1 MDPTTVGVI
10 GLVLLIIVLFSR
22 MPVGFVMALLGF
34 LGYCYLRTP
43 EAGMRLMVKDIF
55 GIFGSYDL
63 TVVPLFI
70 LMGQIAFHAGIS
82 RRLYDTAYTFLGHLP
97 GGLAMATIGAC
108 AGFAAICGST
118 NAAAATMATVALPE
132 MKRYKYSPEL
142 ATGTVAAGGSL
153 GILIPPSVIFIV
165 YGIMTQQSIGKLFA
179 AGILPGILLS
189 VLFIVTIYIR
199 VRLKPA
205 LGPPGP
211 KTSFK
216 EKVQSLTGVIEMLLI
231 FILVMGGLFLGFF
244 TPTEAGAAGA
254 GITLLL
260 AVGRRQLNWDDFLK
274 AIWESVRISCM
285 VLVIVAGA
293 TVFGH
298 FLAITRIPFRLADW
312 VAGLPFPPWAIMGVI
327 CCIYLIGGCFMDS
340 LAMILLTIPIF
351 YPVALKLGY
360 DPIWFGV
367 IIVLITEMGV
377 ITPPVG
383 VNVYVV
389 SGVAKDVPLEVIFK
403 GILPLLG
410 ALIVCNIILII
421 FPQVALLL
429 PEVIDLWGG
438 VLREQMYIVWNAI
451 AGIL

>member
-10 GLVLLIIVLFSR
+10 GLVVLIIVLFSR
-22 MPVGFVMALLGF
+22 MPVGFVMALVGF
-34 LGYCYLRTP
+34 LGFSYLVSL
-43 EAGMRLMVKDIF
+43 EGGLRLFAKDIF
-55 GIFGSYDL
+55 VTFGSYSL

-82 RRLYDTAYTFLGHLP
+82 RRLYDSAYTFLGHFP

-132 MKRYKYSPEL
+132 MKRYKYGMEL
-142 ATGTVAAGGSL
+142 ATGSVAAGGSL
-153 GILIPPSVIFIV
+153 GILIPPSVIFII
-165 YGIMTQQSIGKLFA
+165 YGIMTEQSIGKLFV

-189 VLFIVTIYIR
+189 ILFILTIYIR
-199 VRLKPA
+199 VRIKPV

-211 KTSFK
+211 KTSLRQK
-216 EKVQSLTGVIEMLLI
+216 LQSLSGVIEMLLI
-231 FILVMGGLFLGFF
+231 FGLVMGGLFRGFF
-244 TPTEAGAAGA
+244 TPTEAGAAGVF
-254 GITLLL
+254 ITLML
-260 AVGRRQLNWDDFLK
+260 AVGRRHISWEKFLA

-298 FLAITRIPFRLADW
+298 FLAVTRIPYILADW
-312 VAGLPFPPWAIMGVI
+312 VAGLPLPPWAIIGVI
-327 CCIYLIGGCFMDS
+327 VSIYLIGGCFMDS

-351 YPVALKLGY
+351 YPVAVNLGY

-389 SGVAKDVPLEVIFK
+389 SGVAKDVPLEIIFK

-421 FPQVALLL
+421 FPQIALFL
-429 PEVIDLWGG
+429 PSLM
-438 VLREQMYIVWNAI
+438 R
-451 AGIL
+451 